1 MARILAYLH
10 KHYNAFVTSL
20 FRMSFIMLQFMSVSL
35 IPLLIL
41 LIKDSVVDEI
51 EALEF
56 QW

>member
-35 IPLLIL
+35 IRLLIL